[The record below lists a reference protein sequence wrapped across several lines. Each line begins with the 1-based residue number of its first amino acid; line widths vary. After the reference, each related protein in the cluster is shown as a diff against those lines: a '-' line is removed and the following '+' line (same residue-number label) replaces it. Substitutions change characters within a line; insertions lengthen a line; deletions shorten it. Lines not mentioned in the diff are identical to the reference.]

1 MESEKK
7 KNQCF
12 TALFGNVTLSRWLN
26 GDTEPTFTEV
36 GCVADISKVTFYPAN
51 AEDVGG
57 TLFKNVGIKAD
68 FHTMSTT
75 GRLKVKVKFTT
86 EQAAKAQRGNRCITL
101 LFL

>member
-7 KNQCF
+7 KNRCF

-26 GDTEPTFTEV
+26 GDIERTFMQV
-36 GCVADISKVTFYPAN
+36 GCVFDVSKVTFYPAD

-68 FHTMSTT
+68 FHMVSTT
-75 GRLKVKVKFTT
+75 GM
-86 EQAAKAQRGNRCITL
+86 
-101 LFL
+101 